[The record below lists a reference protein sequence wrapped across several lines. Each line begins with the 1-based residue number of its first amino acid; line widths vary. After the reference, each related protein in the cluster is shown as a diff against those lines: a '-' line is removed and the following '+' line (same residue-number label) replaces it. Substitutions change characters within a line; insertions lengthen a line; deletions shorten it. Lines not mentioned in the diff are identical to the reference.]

1 MTSHN
6 GRSGNGT
13 GDLDLLRAEIRQTR
27 AELGQTVQALAAKT
41 DVKSRLRL
49 GADRARLRLRD
60 SARQAAATARRPD
73 RRTVAVPA
81 LVVAGTVVTVVLV
94 WLTRRGR
101 RG

>member
-41 DVKSRLRL
+41 DVKNRLRL